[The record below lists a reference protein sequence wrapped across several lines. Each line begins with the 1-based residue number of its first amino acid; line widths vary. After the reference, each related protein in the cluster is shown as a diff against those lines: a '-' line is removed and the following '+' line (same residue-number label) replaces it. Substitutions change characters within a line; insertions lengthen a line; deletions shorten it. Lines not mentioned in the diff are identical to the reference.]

1 MATENTPPRK
11 INGPILIRTV
21 TGLRKLELKQI
32 VYIALN
38 DRKPV
43 FYLWDKKQKQ
53 LEVLLCSKRGLK
65 EYDFLLEEGFFQSA
79 RQTYVNEYYLLEVT
93 SERYIKLTVDVGTQ
107 LVMSCD
113 AYAILNARALA

>member
-1 MATENTPPRK
+1 MATKNTPPRK

-43 FYLWDKKQKQ
+43 FYLWDKKQKKVEE
-53 LEVLLCSKRGLK
+53 LVCSKRGLK
-65 EYDFLLEEGFFQSA
+65 EYDFLLKEGFFQSD

-93 SERYIKLTVDVGTQ
+93 SERYIKLKVDVGTQ
-107 LVMSCD
+107 L
-113 AYAILNARALA
+113 RACG